1 METSSLQAA
10 LTHTR
15 SALVIDDSS
24 VERMLAGAVLERLG
38 FSVSCTDSAEQ
49 ALALLAQRGFDLVVC
64 DIALP
69 GMDGLALLAAIR
81 RYPAS
86 PPCIVLSAHD
96 DAQHA
101 SAALRGGALAYLVKP
116 LRLATMRDALD
127 GIFPLSPTSLPVPND
142 ASPLARL
149 CAGLGKLKLRHWALP
164 AQTFSDTLQ
173 ATDALAGQPEQ
184 SAAAGLLPAGIR
196 ATG

>member
-1 METSSLQAA
+1 METSSSQAA
-10 LTHTR
+10 FAHAR

-38 FSVSCTDSAEQ
+38 FSVSCADSAEQ
-49 ALALLAQRGFDLVVC
+49 ALGWLAQRGFDLVVC

-116 LRLATMRDALD
+116 LRLAAMRDALD
-127 GIFPLSPTSLPVPND
+127 GVFPLSLMSLTARD
-142 ASPLARL
+142 DTSPLARL
-149 CAGLGKLKLRHWALP
+149 RAGLDKLKLRRWTLP
-164 AQTFSDTLQ
+164 AQTFSGTLQ
-173 ATDALAGQPEQ
+173 ATAAAVGRPEQ
-184 SAAAGLLPAGIR
+184 SVAAGLLPTGIR
-196 ATG
+196 VTG